1 MLKLP
6 IFIYKIKI
14 TLLCSFPIKITSHI
28 ENNLG
33 NTRRYKTYL
42 LLLHLKVAK
51 NAQTTAQLHSSH
63 MLVK

>member
-1 MLKLP
+1 MLKCP
-6 IFIYKIKI
+6 IFPYKIKI

-33 NTRRYKTYL
+33 NTIRYKTY

>member
-6 IFIYKIKI
+6 IFPYKIKI

-28 ENNLG
+28 ENNLD

-42 LLLHLKVAK
+42 LLLHLKVA
-51 NAQTTAQLHSSH
+51 
-63 MLVK
+63 LVNISGEQK